1 MSARSRAGS
10 LGLMKAR
17 CLYEPARVLFGRWGR
32 LVPRVS
38 FSSDVLGMPWE
49 FMGVYIFFRK
59 NTLDLVLHRPR
70 LQHLVEAIT
79 RILPYCDINWKQTTT
94 SSAINCRSSFPTN
107 SRKEMIPKLIH
118 KLCSRL
124 VPQITCSR
132 QQDSRPQVQIQA

>member
-49 FMGVYIFFRK
+49 LMGVYKFFGK
-59 NTLDLVLHRPR
+59 YTPNLVLHRVVN
-70 LQHLVEAIT
+70 QYVGKK
-79 RILPYCDINWKQTTT
+79 Y
-94 SSAINCRSSFPTN
+94 
-107 SRKEMIPKLIH
+107 
-118 KLCSRL
+118 
-124 VPQITCSR
+124 
-132 QQDSRPQVQIQA
+132 RPFLAYVG